1 MFKITLDSSC
11 DCNIEELNKDNISVI
26 FFNYTDGKNNYLD
39 NMDAS
44 MYNNFYLKMKEG
56 VVYKTSQINPETYY
70 NFFEKQ
76 LKDNLPIIHVSLGS
90 GLSNSINNAKI
101 AVEMLK
107 EKYDNCDIRIIDTK
121 LASLGSVL
129 VKNELIKCRNENL
142 NVSEAE
148 EKVNRFIDNLNA
160 FYTTNTL
167 TYFAR
172 GGRLSKIEAFLGNAL
187 KVNPILD
194 CDHEGKLRVIEK
206 VKGER
211 KALDKLVNRIK
222 YSVQNPNEQTI
233 YICHADNETKALS
246 LAKRLVNE
254 VGFKDY
260 KIYFMGPIIGAHTG
274 PGLVAAFFFGKKRE
288 RVVHTI
294 ADNKEEL
301 KEELNKLA

>member
-129 VKNELIKCRNENL
+129 IKNELIKCRNENL

-148 EKVNRFIDNLNA
+148 EKVNQFIDNLNA

-187 KVNPILD
+187 KINPILD
-194 CDHEGKLRVIEK
+194 CDHEGKLRVVEK

-222 YSVQNPNEQTI
+222 YSVTNPNEQTI

>member
-39 NMDAS
+39 NMDES
-44 MYNNFYLKMKEG
+44 LYTNFYLKMKEG
-56 VVYKTSQINPETYY
+56 VVFKTSQINPETYY

-107 EKYDNCDIRIIDTK
+107 EKYSNCDIRIIDTK

-129 VKNELIKCRNENL
+129 IKNELVKHRNNNL
-142 NVSEAE
+142 SVSEAE
-148 EKVNRFIDNLNA
+148 AKANQYIDNLNA

-194 CDHEGKLRVIEK
+194 CDHEGKLRVVEK
-206 VKGER
+206 TKGER
-211 KALDKLVNRIK
+211 KALDKLISRIK
-222 YSVQNPNEQTI
+222 HSVINPNEQTI
-233 YICHADNETKALS
+233 YICHADNEIKAVL
-246 LAKRLVNE
+246 LANRLLNE

-274 PGLVAAFFFGKKRE
+274 PGLVATFFFGKKRE
-288 RVVHTI
+288 KTIHTI
-294 ADNKEEL
+294 AENKDEL